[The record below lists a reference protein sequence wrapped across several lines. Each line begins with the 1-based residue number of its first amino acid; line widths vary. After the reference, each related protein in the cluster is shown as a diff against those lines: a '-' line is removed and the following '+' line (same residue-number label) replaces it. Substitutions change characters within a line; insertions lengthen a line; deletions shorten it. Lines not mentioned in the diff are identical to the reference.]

1 MRTVTSKLLLDA
13 NLAILLA
20 VGLTKREYTARHK
33 RLTKYDATDLDILA
47 GLIDRSSGVI
57 FTPNVL
63 TETSN
68 LARQISE
75 PARTEVAA
83 TLARLISRAEE
94 HVVASRRAVLRPEYL
109 RLGLTDAVLSET
121 LQTGTVLI
129 TDDLDL
135 YLAASTAG
143 LSVLNFNHLRD
154 QRPDF
159 R

>member
-1 MRTVTSKLLLDA
+1 MTSKILLDA
-13 NLAILLA
+13 SLLVLLA
-20 VGLTKREYTARHK
+20 VILATRQYIARHR

-47 GLIDRSSGVI
+47 GLINRSSGVI

-68 LARQISE
+68 LARHISE

-83 TLARLISRAEE
+83 TLARLIGRAEE

-109 RLGLTDAVLSET
+109 RLGLTDAILLEA
-121 LQTGTVLI
+121 LQTGTVLV

-135 YLAASTAG
+135 HLAASIAG
-143 LSVLNFNHLRD
+143 LSVVNLTHLRD
-154 QRPDF
+154 QRSDF

>member
-1 MRTVTSKLLLDA
+1 MTSKLLLDA
-13 NLAILLA
+13 NLLILFA
-20 VGLTKREYTARHK
+20 VGLTKREYIARHK
-33 RLTKYDATDLDILA
+33 SLTKYDATDLDILA
-47 GLIDRSSGVI
+47 GLIDQSSGVI

-68 LARQISE
+68 LERYISE
-75 PARTEVAA
+75 PVRTEVAA
-83 TLARLISRAEE
+83 TLALLIGRAEE

-109 RLGLTDAVLSET
+109 KLGLTDAVLLEA
-121 LQTGTVLI
+121 LQTGTVLV

-143 LSVLNFNHLRD
+143 LSVVNFTHLRD

>member
-1 MRTVTSKLLLDA
+1 MF
-13 NLAILLA
+13 A
-20 VGLTKREYTARHK
+20 VGLTKREYITRHK
-33 RLTKYDATDLDILA
+33 RLTKYDATDLDILS
-47 GLIDRSSGVI
+47 GLIERSSGVI

-68 LARQISE
+68 LARHILE

-83 TLARLISRAEE
+83 TLALLIGRAEE

-109 RLGLTDAVLSET
+109 KLGLTDAVLLET
-121 LQTGTVLI
+121 LQTGTVLV
-129 TDDLDL
+129 TDDLAL
-135 YLAASTAG
+135 CLAASMAG
-143 LSVLNFNHLRD
+143 LSVMNFTHLRD